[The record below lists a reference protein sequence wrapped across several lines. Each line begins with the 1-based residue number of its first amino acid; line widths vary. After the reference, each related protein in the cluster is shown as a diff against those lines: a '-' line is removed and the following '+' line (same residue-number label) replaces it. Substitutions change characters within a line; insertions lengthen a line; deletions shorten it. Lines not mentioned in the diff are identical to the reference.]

1 MSGEG
6 SALACSEVG
15 APDPHRARARR
26 LLADYPE
33 VRALTGHDPASALFI
48 SALVALQVSTAI
60 VLANSPWWVI
70 IAIAYTIGAVASLGL
85 WVLIHEC
92 SHDLVFRSQAANR
105 WLSLL
110 ANLPTLLPA
119 ASSFRKYHLLH
130 HRFHGDPKKDGDLP
144 SRLEVRLVGRSAW
157 RKALW
162 LALMPLVQALRPLRI
177 KAVPFLDRWFFAN
190 AAAQAA
196 FVTTIAL
203 WAGAGAIA
211 YLTLS
216 GLFAMGL
223 HPLGARWVQ
232 EHYTIC
238 GAQATTSYYGPMNRV
253 LFNAGYHNEHHDL
266 MSIPWSRL
274 PKLKAI
280 APELYDTIN
289 AHQSWSAL
297 LIRFLADRR
306 ITLDD
311 RIVRGSRA

>member
-1 MSGEG
+1 
-6 SALACSEVG
+6 
-15 APDPHRARARR
+15 
-26 LLADYPE
+26 
-33 VRALTGHDPASALFI
+33 
-48 SALVALQVSTAI
+48 
-60 VLANSPWWVI
+60 
-70 IAIAYTIGAVASLGL
+70 
-85 WVLIHEC
+85 
-92 SHDLVFRSQAANR
+92 
-105 WLSLL
+105 
-110 ANLPTLLPA
+110 
-119 ASSFRKYHLLH
+119 
-130 HRFHGDPKKDGDLP
+130 
-144 SRLEVRLVGRSAW
+144 
-157 RKALW
+157 
-162 LALMPLVQALRPLRI
+162 
-177 KAVPFLDRWFFAN
+177 
-190 AAAQAA
+190 
-196 FVTTIAL
+196 
-203 WAGAGAIA
+203 
-211 YLTLS
+211 
-216 GLFAMGL
+216 MGL